1 MEAPPISLPDMA
13 RDVIGIYNYA
23 RCVRGGSSTSSPPQE
38 AIDACNGLSEGTA
51 CHVMTPQGPI
61 QGTCLTVPTGQ
72 FACVPDQTP

>member
-38 AIDACNGLSEGTA
+38 AIDACNGLSELTGA
-51 CHVMTPQGPI
+51 GGSRPARPYFSPTP
-61 QGTCLTVPTGQ
+61 
-72 FACVPDQTP
+72 A